1 MKKGVLLLKE
11 AGNRIWQDIK
21 KAIIPF
27 MIFVGYNIL
36 VKFLFKA
43 FCPMVIVS
51 GLPCPGC
58 GITRAL
64 WYFLTGDFKAAYQ
77 MNPTIYIWIL
87 VGTWFCI
94 NRYLLGRR
102 MPWANGI
109 LLISGIIM
117 LVVYGIR
124 MAYQFPTHPP
134 MTYMYENILT
144 DYIPQYPEL
153 LKRVWQL

>member
-87 VGTWFCI
+87 VGIWFCI

-124 MAYQFPTHPP
+124 MTYQFPTQSP
-134 MTYMYENILT
+134 MTYMYENILA
-144 DYIPQYPEL
+144 DYVPQYLEL